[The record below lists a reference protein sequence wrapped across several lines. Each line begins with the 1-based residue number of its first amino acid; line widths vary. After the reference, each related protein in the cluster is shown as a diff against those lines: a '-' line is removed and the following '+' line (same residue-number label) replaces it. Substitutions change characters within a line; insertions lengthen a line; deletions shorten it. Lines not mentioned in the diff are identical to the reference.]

1 VLARMRE
8 FADTSKSYTIF
19 QASPKEEIKKLS
31 DIEILIEE
39 QRNCL
44 NADLAFKHS
53 REILK
58 N

>member
-1 VLARMRE
+1 MQE
-8 FADTSKSYTIF
+8 FADTSKTYTIF